1 MHGARLAYSSDAAH
15 NGSFPPQNPGAA
27 VGFKLRQ
34 VPLSQYDG
42 PSEKVCP
49 AGWCVSHQGGILPW
63 ECTEFVWGL
72 RIRSGRTRMDPC
84 DSSILALCEIHVG

>member
-1 MHGARLAYSSDAAH
+1 MGARLAYSLDAAQ
-15 NGSFPPQNPGAA
+15 NGSFPPQNRGAA

-34 VPLSQYDG
+34 VK
-42 PSEKVCP
+42 EKVCS

-84 DSSILALCEIHVG
+84 DSSILGLCEIHEG